1 MKDYIL
7 SNKKMLEFY
16 SNLYKDEI
24 NITKVKD
31 KLSSEEFDDLNVK
44 NLSLFRIFLTGVFLL
59 TNKETMEEEGF
70 NNLADFYSNKKFD
83 KNKFNNKYI
92 QKLKKDPKFK
102 NFNFNSF
109 YEEKGN
115 AKKIPL
121 LDF

>member
-1 MKDYIL
+1 
-7 SNKKMLEFY
+7 MLEFY